1 MAFKL
6 RENEEVKMSAS
17 FHWSDYLVA
26 GFWAAI
32 CTPGFLMTVIEKSER
47 APSPM
52 LFALIAY
59 SPIIYKFIK
68 NKSRKYLITNQ
79 RLYIET
85 GILTKTATDVPLNK
99 INDIAF
105 SQNFIERLFD
115 VGSLNILTGNDKGN
129 AIRGIVNPEI
139 FRECLS
145 KHCNHKAS

>member
-6 RENEEVKMSAS
+6 RDNEEIKMKAT

-26 GFWAAI
+26 GFWAFI
-32 CTPGFLMTVIEKSER
+32 CTPGFFVSMADDSNR
-47 APSPM
+47 MPSPVF
-52 LFALIAY
+52 FAIVAY
-59 SPIIYKFIK
+59 APLLYKILK
-68 NKSRKYLITNQ
+68 NRSKKYLITNQ
-79 RLYIET
+79 RLYIEN

-115 VGSLNILTGNDKGN
+115 VGSLSILTGNDKGN
-129 AIRGIVNPEI
+129 NVKGIVNPEG

-145 KHCNHKAS
+145 KYCNHKAS